1 MSVLA
6 HDQLLARLRERDLV
20 ISPILRFEQI
30 GDVSVDVRMG
40 TVALV
45 VRGGGVSHLD
55 PREYL
60 ASEQAAGHQGERG
73 RRQKLERFD
82 LAYNEP
88 LILHSG
94 SLTLVPTL
102 EWFRLPLD
110 LKGVVTARS
119 SWAREGL
126 SIATATFI
134 DPGYVGV
141 ITLEL
146 ANLGHVPLALYPGM
160 RIAQIGFYDVRG
172 ETRTGARRQFQMSFE
187 PKPGQI
193 SSGDEAFLPKRPA
206 GNVNP

>member
-6 HDQLLARLRERDLV
+6 HEQLLMRLRSRDLV
-20 ISPILRFEQI
+20 ISPLLDYKQI

-45 VRGGGVSHLD
+45 VRGGGVTHLD

-60 ASEQAAGHQGERG
+60 LGERDSGHRGEKG

-82 LAYNEP
+82 LTYEEP

-94 SLTLVPTL
+94 GLILVPTL
-102 EWFRLPLD
+102 EWFKLPLD

-160 RIAQIGFYDVRG
+160 RIAQIGFYQVLG
-172 ETRTGARRQFQMSFE
+172 ATRNSAERQFQMSFE
-187 PKPGQI
+187 PKPGMI
-193 SSGDEAFLPKRPA
+193 SSGDEAFVPST
-206 GNVNP
+206 